1 MRASHLASVDGFAPR
16 LALLSMQAKKF
27 CRLRAENSSWKGGEF
42 KMKYQKPE
50 LQMIGAATKAV
61 ESLDMKHLSTVADS
75 INQSPDNSGPAYEAD
90 E

>member
-1 MRASHLASVDGFAPR
+1 
-16 LALLSMQAKKF
+16 
-27 CRLRAENSSWKGGEF
+27 
-42 KMKYQKPE
+42 MKYEKPV